1 MGWSDDDDDDDNDET
16 PSWVKEQ
23 SPHGK
28 AAPPRGDSSSLGSSS
43 PSVDGGDGG
52 DEPAATQAAED
63 SDVWSQSD
71 EPAKDADEDAEE
83 EEEEEG
89 AEAAASQ
96 DAPAKQKPK
105 GKAPPASRL
114 PFVLAPK
121 VKRDILLFESTDS
134 ALDLS
139 GDFGCIGRLRVH
151 TKGGSSGASS
161 SANGSAA
168 APLHGDH
175 AITLDLKGKVFD
187 GDVVPCNTLCIVS
200 IDDKQAKVETVFSD
214 FVRLGPARTS
224 IFDMETIA
232 EGEMGADFF
241 DEQDD
246 GFVDGS
252 DDDEELGPLKEKGRG
267 KPSKAKRQSSSG
279 SAKGKGKAKPKGDSG
294 SKPKR
299 PAPAAKAPAA
309 KKAKA

>member
-1 MGWSDDDDDDDNDET
+1 MGWSDDDDDDDDGN

-43 PSVDGGDGG
+43 PSVDGGDEG
-52 DEPAATQAAED
+52 DEPAATQAADDD

-71 EPAKDADEDAEE
+71 EPAAKDANEDAEE
-83 EEEEEG
+83 DEEEG
-89 AEAAASQ
+89 ADAAASQ
-96 DAPAKQKPK
+96 EPAKQKPK

-121 VKRDILLFESTDS
+121 VKRDQLLFESTDS
-134 ALDLS
+134 TLDLS
-139 GDFGCIGRLRVH
+139 GDFGTIGRLRVH
-151 TKGGSSGASS
+151 TKSAGASS

-168 APLHGDH
+168 APMHGDH

-200 IDDKQAKVETVFSD
+200 IDDKQAKVEAVFSD
-214 FVRLGPARTS
+214 FVRLGQPRTS
-224 IFDMETIA
+224 IFDMETVA
-232 EGEMGADFF
+232 EGELGADFF
-241 DEQDD
+241 DDEDD
-246 GFVDGS
+246 GFIEGS
-252 DDDEELGPLKEKGRG
+252 DDEEELGPLKEKGRSKPG
-267 KPSKAKRQSSSG
+267 KPKRQSSSG
-279 SAKGKGKAKPKGDSG
+279 SGKGKAKAKPKGDSG

-299 PAPAAKAPAA
+299 PAAPAKAPAA